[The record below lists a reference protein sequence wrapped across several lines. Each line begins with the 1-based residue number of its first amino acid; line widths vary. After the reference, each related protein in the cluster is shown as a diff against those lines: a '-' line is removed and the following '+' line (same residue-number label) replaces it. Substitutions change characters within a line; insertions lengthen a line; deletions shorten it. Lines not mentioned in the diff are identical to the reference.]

1 MEVGSSDLYVWSS
14 WHVGQGILT
23 WKVGGF
29 GSPPNTSPYES
40 ECSHKEN
47 AAHEEV
53 LAKML
58 LLIWGHLFLI
68 TQHPL

>member
-14 WHVGQGILT
+14 WHVGQGILN

-40 ECSHKEN
+40 EFSH
-47 AAHEEV
+47 
-53 LAKML
+53 
-58 LLIWGHLFLI
+58 
-68 TQHPL
+68 